1 MKNEPTPPASP
12 QAIPEDLIH
21 SESLTSK
28 ERFNLLI
35 QANQLYLA
43 WIRTAITVLGL
54 GVVLAKLALWIRIT
68 VDDPVYRSF
77 LHVQELLGIALLAG
91 ATVLTVLATW
101 VHLQNQKTI
110 QIGRMPKMG
119 IMPAYLLSILI
130 GSAGMV
136 LVVLFTFW

>member
-1 MKNEPTPPASP
+1 M
-12 QAIPEDLIH
+12 
-21 SESLTSK
+21 
-28 ERFNLLI
+28 
-35 QANQLYLA
+35 
-43 WIRTAITVLGL
+43 LGL

-91 ATVLTVLATW
+91 ATVLTGLATW
-101 VHLQNQKTI
+101 VHFQNQKTI
-110 QIGRMPKMG
+110 HKGRMPKMG
-119 IMPAYLLSILI
+119 MMPAYLLSILI